1 MNFWNAEGEMVL
13 KKYWYCLFVLI
24 LVGAASRLLA
34 AGFNDGF
41 EKAIQ
46 QFQDGNLPE
55 AKRLFLSC
63 FEEDPRNAK
72 AALYIGRICM
82 AQDELDESILWLSR
96 AVQLDDQDSENHH
109 WLGNAYGQKAQ
120 KAGLLKKAGWAKKM
134 KAEVEKAV
142 ELDGNNLDARFTLL
156 QYYLNAPGFMGG
168 SKDMAKMQAQEIK
181 ERDVLRGYCA
191 FGLIYEAEGQDDLAE
206 AEYKACEQAMTN
218 SVAFYEFFNTYG
230 YFLLRQDRVKEAIE
244 KFKKQVEL
252 APENANAYDSLGDGY
267 RAGERWEDAAR
278 EYRKALEIDPDFAAA
293 RKHLEEV
300 EKKIA
305 SKDESK

>member
-1 MNFWNAEGEMVL
+1 MIL
-13 KKYWYCLFVLI
+13 KRHRYYLVVLI
-24 LVGAASRLLA
+24 LAGAFSRLLA
-34 AGFNDGF
+34 TGFNDGL

-46 QFQDGNLPE
+46 QFQDGNLLE

-72 AALYIGRICM
+72 AALYIGRIYM
-82 AQDELDESILWLSR
+82 AQGELDESILWLSR
-96 AVQLDDQDSENHH
+96 AVQLDDQDSESHH

-134 KAEVEKAV
+134 KKEVEKAV
-142 ELDGNNLDARFTLL
+142 ELDEDNIDARFSLL
-156 QYYLNAPGFMGG
+156 QYYQHAPGFMGG
-168 SKDMAKMQAQEIK
+168 SKEQAKIQAQEIK

-206 AEYKACEQAMTN
+206 AEYKACEKAMAN

-230 YFLLRQDRVKEAIE
+230 YFLLRQNRVDEAIQ

-252 APENANAYDSLGDGY
+252 APDNANAYDSLGDGY
-267 RAGERWEDAAR
+267 RAAERWEDAMR

-293 RKHLEEV
+293 MKHLEEV
-300 EKKIA
+300 EKKIT
-305 SKDESK
+305 SNDESR

>member
-1 MNFWNAEGEMVL
+1 MIL
-13 KKYWYCLFVLI
+13 KKHRYCLVVLI
-24 LVGAASRLLA
+24 LAGAVSRLLA
-34 AGFNDGF
+34 AGFNDGL

-55 AKRLFLSC
+55 AKQLFLSC

-142 ELDGNNLDARFTLL
+142 ELDENNVDARFTLL
-156 QYYLNAPGFMGG
+156 QYYQHAPGFMGG
-168 SKDMAKMQAQEIK
+168 SKEKAKIQAQEIK
-181 ERDVLRGYCA
+181 ERDILRGYCA
-191 FGLIYEAEGQDDLAE
+191 FGLIYEDEGQTDLAE
-206 AEYKACEQAMTN
+206 AEYKACEQAMAD
-218 SVAFYEFFNTYG
+218 SVAFCPPLIITDSQIDDMFDIFSRALDETETWVQENN
-230 YFLLRQDRVKEAIE
+230 LR
-244 KFKKQVEL
+244 
-252 APENANAYDSLGDGY
+252 DS
-267 RAGERWEDAAR
+267 
-278 EYRKALEIDPDFAAA
+278 
-293 RKHLEEV
+293 
-300 EKKIA
+300 
-305 SKDESK
+305 